1 MHRGLGRHHAS
12 QPCQP
17 SALSTLGPGPLHHRR
32 STAPPH
38 TPDKV
43 TNIPCLLSPSTPV
56 SRPSHPPARR
66 PAVWLAQRTK
76 LGLCSQPR
84 VIFAC
89 CLATAGPRQHR
100 TSASPEQSCA
110 AASVRDP
117 PSPIHSTLPGN
128 TTTSST
134 SPEHP
139 PATGNSIPH
148 NSHDEGASYSPE
160 SCARA
165 STRTASGRPGDDF
178 EGFAHPRTTIN
189 DI

>member
-1 MHRGLGRHHAS
+1 MHRGLGRHHGS

-66 PAVWLAQRTK
+66 SAVWLAQRTK

-134 SPEHP
+134 SPDQETQFR
-139 PATGNSIPH
+139 ATL
-148 NSHDEGASYSPE
+148 
-160 SCARA
+160 
-165 STRTASGRPGDDF
+165 TMKVRPTLLSLVR
-178 EGFAHPRTTIN
+178 AHPLGQLPGGPVMSLRALRIRGPR
-189 DI
+189 